1 MKAIRRTALI
11 LLVSLLGF
19 SVSASTMIFKVTAFE
34 GGPGFKEIQ
43 KANYYLALKRTTRG
57 VSAPL
62 SHGFE
67 ASGNHCV
74 AQSFSSKPERAVSA
88 CNSALRALDSA
99 SSSSYYQQTYK
110 VEQNRSALYSNRGVA
125 NAVNGDRQAA
135 KRDFERALSLDP
147 YNTQASDNLQH
158 LLNVKSYR

>member
-11 LLVSLLGF
+11 LLVSLLGL
-19 SVSASTMIFKVTAFE
+19 SVSASTIIFKVTAFE

-43 KANYYLALKRTTRG
+43 KANYYLALKRITRG

-67 ASGNHCV
+67 
-74 AQSFSSKPERAVSA
+74 
-88 CNSALRALDSA
+88 
-99 SSSSYYQQTYK
+99 
-110 VEQNRSALYSNRGVA
+110 
-125 NAVNGDRQAA
+125 
-135 KRDFERALSLDP
+135 RALSLNP